1 MGQIYDLSGS
11 FFMSSMTFRKAIRLD
26 PERADL
32 HYRLAR
38 ALYQQGQL
46 DEAQTELSAAI
57 RLGLE
62 GQDRKD
68 AERILRELTTRKERP

>member
-1 MGQIYDLSGS
+1 
-11 FFMSSMTFRKAIRLD
+11 MSSMTFRKAIRLA

-68 AERILRELTTRKERP
+68 AERILPELTTRKERP